1 MHRDF
6 LWDSIREVIPL
17 IANWIAATIGA
28 EGESLA
34 FNALGR
40 MSSEQAENAGD
51 E

>member
-1 MHRDF
+1 M
-6 LWDSIREVIPL
+6 
-17 IANWIAATIGA
+17 ANWIAETIGA
-28 EGESLA
+28 EGETLV